1 MRRPSDHAVVTAA
14 AHGDARSWEE
24 LVDRHA
30 PAMRA
35 CAATL
40 TTSEAAQETACQ
52 LAWLRLAQRL
62 DQPPRSVRAWLL
74 EQVEKET
81 ARQDPMSQ
89 RSAAS

>member
-52 LAWLRLAQRL
+52 LAWL
-62 DQPPRSVRAWLL
+62 L